1 METLDEESILRE
13 IESSDYNV
21 KLSAVKTVKNR
32 VIGNDLKKKK
42 FLDHGTIPRLSD
54 ALKRWAMADM
64 GVFQFIKMIDRK
76 SSCRYTTSFIVNA

>member
-54 ALKRWAMADM
+54 ALKR
-64 GVFQFIKMIDRK
+64 
-76 SSCRYTTSFIVNA
+76 